1 MVYSEMA
8 RVLLSTLWRRVL
20 FHSAKCKS
28 APTLGQ
34 GLLSPPP
41 NPTAGTAQ
49 PNTTQSARSGN
60 MCYTKTHRQFRRPLN
75 RPRQVRVITTQLR
88 SSVPVSLLYSTTC
101 VSVLCV
107 TEHMYTSLR
116 NSLAGPF
123 SDGPFRTESKAMVAC
138 GFVRAHESGVTTLHT
153 RCYCRLIRVNF
164 KRCERDS
171 CTSNTKYV
179 TFFV

>member
-1 MVYSEMA
+1 MVYSEVA
-8 RVLLSTLWRRVL
+8 RVLLSTLRRRVL

-34 GLLSPPP
+34 GLFGPPP

-60 MCYTKTHRQFRRPLN
+60 MCYTKTQRQFRRPLN

-107 TEHMYTSLR
+107 TEHMYTSHR
-116 NSLAGPF
+116 KSQLARGSFQRRPF
-123 SDGPFRTESKAMVAC
+123 SYRVQGDGCVWFC
-138 GFVRAHESGVTTLHT
+138 SGT
-153 RCYCRLIRVNF
+153 RE
-164 KRCERDS
+164 RCDDAAYQVLLSPDPCELQE
-171 CTSNTKYV
+171 V
-179 TFFV
+179 